1 MSKTIPS
8 VGPDEPDMIAV
19 SKQFGPM
26 YFIEDVPG
34 VVGVSRRQVDREVQN
49 GTLTRRKKGQ
59 LSFIQIHE
67 AHELRASIREREERV
82 DA

>member
-1 MSKTIPS
+1 MSKTNPS
-8 VGPDEPDMIAV
+8 PGPDEPDMIAV

-34 VVGVSRRQVDREVQN
+34 VVGVSRRQVDREIQN

-67 AHELRASIREREERV
+67 AHELRASNREREERV